1 MDQSRRNLLKSA
13 AKGSLVLLT
22 TSTLLPLLTSCKKYI
37 QKQEQNAL
45 EAAVTNG
52 QWYVTGYE
60 QNDSDI
66 TASFSGYLFKFDA
79 NNTVSGIKGNVSA
92 SGQWSDNINN
102 RTITA
107 NFPGAAA
114 PLVYLN
120 ATWTITD
127 SYTDS
132 VAARSVDTVDHITN
146 FLQLKKQ

>member
-1 MDQSRRNLLKSA
+1 MKRLWIGGLL
-13 AKGSLVLLT
+13 LL
-22 TSTLLPLLTSCKKYI
+22 SMSCKKYI

-45 EAAVTNG
+45 EAVVTTG
-52 QWYVTGYE
+52 QWYVSGYK

-79 NNTVSGIKGNVSA
+79 NNTVTGTLGTTSVT
-92 SGQWSDNINN
+92 GQWSDNISA
-102 RTITA
+102 RTVTA

-120 ATWTITD
+120 EVWTITD

-132 VAARSVDTVDHITN
+132 VAAKAVDPVSHTTN
-146 FLQLKKQ
+146 ILQLHKQ

>member
-1 MDQSRRNLLKSA
+1 MKRLWIGGLL
-13 AKGSLVLLT
+13 LL
-22 TSTLLPLLTSCKKYI
+22 LLSCKKYI

-45 EAAVTNG
+45 EAVVTNG
-52 QWYVTGYE
+52 QWYVSGYK

-79 NNTVSGIKGNVSA
+79 NNTVTGTLGTTSS
-92 SGQWSDNINN
+92 SGQWSDNISA
-102 RTITA
+102 RTVTA

-120 ATWTITD
+120 ETWTITD

-132 VAARSVDTVDHITN
+132 VSAKAVDAVSHTTN
-146 FLQLKKQ
+146 ILQLKKL

>member
-1 MDQSRRNLLKSA
+1 MKRLLIA
-13 AKGSLVLLT
+13 GLFLCLL
-22 TSTLLPLLTSCKKYI
+22 SCKKYI

-45 EAAVTNG
+45 EAVVTNG
-52 QWYVTGYE
+52 QWYVAGYE
-60 QNDSDI
+60 QNNSNM

-79 NNTVSGIKGNVSA
+79 NNTVTGTLGNA
-92 SGQWSDNINN
+92 SVTGQWSDNINA
-102 RTITA
+102 RTVTA

-120 ATWTITD
+120 ETWTITD

-132 VAARSVDTVDHITN
+132 VSAKYVDTVNHTTN